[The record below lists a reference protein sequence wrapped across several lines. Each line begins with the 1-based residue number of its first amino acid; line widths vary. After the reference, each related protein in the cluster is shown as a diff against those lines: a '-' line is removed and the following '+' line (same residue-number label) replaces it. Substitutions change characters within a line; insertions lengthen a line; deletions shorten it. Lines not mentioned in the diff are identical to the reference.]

1 MKKLKFKFQKRW
13 LAAAAVPAILVIILA
28 TGGESVDVET
38 ASVQKGSITETI
50 PVSGTIRPSVEVSV
64 SPDVSGEVVELNVRE
79 GDTVCRGDTLL
90 KIKQEL
96 YISMVE
102 RAEAAL
108 GSMKA
113 EYHRQAAAARQA
125 RLNLQRC
132 ERLLK
137 GKAASN
143 AEYEKAKAEYDIA
156 REQLTAASCNV
167 RSGEASLREAR
178 GNLTKTVVISPM
190 DGTVS
195 KLNVTLG
202 ERVVGTSQMAGTEM
216 LSIADMSEMEVIA
229 EVGENDIVRIREG
242 DKAEIVADA
251 YSSLKFKGLI
261 SHIANSS
268 KFIGTGLGQVANFE
282 VSIAILPFP
291 SGGEQ
296 DGRIPLKPG
305 MSATVSITAADRQGI
320 LLIPVQSIVTKGR
333 NEFVW
338 KLTEDGTVRAT
349 GIETGIQS
357 LDFAEVV
364 SGLNEGDIIVCGP
377 YQALS
382 EELQDGSRVKVR
394 N

>member
-1 MKKLKFKFQKRW
+1 MKKLQFKFRKRW

-28 TGGESVDVET
+28 TGGKSVDVET
-38 ASVQKGSITETI
+38 ALVQTGSITETI

-79 GDTVCRGDTLL
+79 GDTVCKGDTLL

-125 RLNLQRC
+125 KLNLQRC
-132 ERLLK
+132 ETLLK

-242 DKAEIVADA
+242 DKADIVADA

-282 VSIAILPFP
+282 VSIAILPFT

-296 DGRIPLKPG
+296 GGRIPLKPG

>member
-1 MKKLKFKFQKRW
+1 MKKLQFKFRKRW
-13 LAAAAVPAILVIILA
+13 LAAAVVPAILVIILA

-38 ASVQKGSITETI
+38 ALVQTGSITETI

-79 GDTVCRGDTLL
+79 GDTVCKGDTLL

-125 RLNLQRC
+125 KLNLQRC
-132 ERLLK
+132 ETLLK

-242 DKAEIVADA
+242 DKADIVADA

-282 VSIAILPFP
+282 VSIAILPFT

-296 DGRIPLKPG
+296 GGRIPLKPG